1 MTQNCSCHGAAG
13 TLGQT
18 VAATLE
24 RPRYSAGLILEDTD
38 LTAAVDYTRNLN
50 RMLFRNL
57 FGCGVICGLTVSTD
71 RKCGLKVTVK
81 PGLALDGCGDPV
93 ELPRTVEIQLDEKIA
108 ESWEKDR
115 KPFWIVLCGK
125 EKYCAPRALVCDSDE
140 FDHVT
145 QQTRIRSLA
154 EVTITRDNPKCVCGC
169 PTRDDAQVKGTNGQD
184 PRGNPAVGGLPAG
197 NDSDTD
203 PCQKEHEE
211 RVDCA
216 DDCGCGSACD
226 CGCCVLLAR
235 VEFDATNHWIS
246 HHSGVRR
253 LVRPTMVR
261 DREPKPAE
269 PAAAPTHTDTAAA
282 GTTAAAEP
290 ASGTATYQYVDA
302 AGGAM
307 VDANEVMRRV
317 GERLAQ
323 SEGAAKIID
332 LGKLGLKPTPEALDA
347 AAKRKAIAR
356 PALAAPPPVAA
367 PKQ

>member
-1 MTQNCSCHGAAG
+1 MTQNCSCHGSG
-13 TLGQT
+13 GNLGQT

-24 RPRYSAGLILEDTD
+24 RPRYSPGLILEDKD

-93 ELPRTVEIQLDEKIA
+93 ELPRKVEIQLDEKTA
-108 ESWEKDR
+108 ESWEKDN
-115 KPFWIVLCGK
+115 KPFWVVLCGK

-169 PTRDDAQVKGTNGQD
+169 PTRDDAQIKGPNSQD
-184 PRGNPAVGGLPAG
+184 LRGHPAVGLPAG
-197 NDSDTD
+197 NDTDAD

-216 DDCGCGSACD
+216 EDCGCGSACD

-235 VEFDATNHWIS
+235 VEFDGTNHWIA

-253 LVRPTMVR
+253 LVRPKMVR
-261 DREPKPAE
+261 DREPKPVE
-269 PAAAPTHTDTAAA
+269 TAAA
-282 GTTAAAEP
+282 AADP
-290 ASGTATYQYVDA
+290 ATDAANEMEAYQYVDA
-302 AGGAM
+302 SGAM
-307 VDANEVMRRV
+307 VDANEVIRRV
-317 GERLAQ
+317 GERLAR
-323 SEGAAKIID
+323 SEGAAKSIN
-332 LGKLGLKPTPEALDA
+332 LAELGLKPTPEALDA
-347 AAKRKAIAR
+347 AAKRKALAR
-356 PALAAPPPVAA
+356 VASAAAAPVAA
-367 PKQ
+367 PEQ